1 CCGCDLKTGIL
12 LIGILGVLGS
22 GYGIYAGFNG
32 AKTLINL
39 KDEYRELDQEGV
51 KLPIDYKYYK
61 GVINLLYVAAAINIL
76 GLLVNLMLLFSFCTR
91 NRFLALPY
99 IIFYSFSVLY
109 SLAVTIFLI
118 SIWHG
123 FHYSFAVDIVAP
135 VITIYFILVV
145 YSYFESLREDPSGS
159 VAGFDQGR
167 ATVMERRK
175 AKLRSLPE
183 SAILKHGFDK
193 TMAILV
199 RTCCCGCDLRT
210 GILLIGFLGVIG
222 CGYWA
227 YQGLKGVRTL
237 INLKEKAKELDN
249 EEEMPFD
256 YKYYKVV
263 ISLLYVKA
271 VVSILGLLANIMLL
285 FSFSMKNRFLTLPYI
300 ILYTFSVFYELAV
313 SIFLITIWHKFQY
326 TFAIEICSLAL
337 TIYFI
342 LVVYSYYESLREDP
356 SGSIAGFDQENG
368 TAMV

>member
-1 CCGCDLKTGIL
+1 MAILVRTCCCGCDLKTGIL

-99 IIFYSFSVLY
+99 IIFYAFSVLY

-123 FHYSFAVDIVAP
+123 FQYHFAVDMVAP

-167 ATVMERRK
+167 ATVMMQVGGPPPY
-175 AKLRSLPE
+175 AK
-183 SAILKHGFDK
+183 F
-193 TMAILV
+193 
-199 RTCCCGCDLRT
+199 
-210 GILLIGFLGVIG
+210 
-222 CGYWA
+222 
-227 YQGLKGVRTL
+227 
-237 INLKEKAKELDN
+237 
-249 EEEMPFD
+249 
-256 YKYYKVV
+256 
-263 ISLLYVKA
+263 
-271 VVSILGLLANIMLL
+271 
-285 FSFSMKNRFLTLPYI
+285 
-300 ILYTFSVFYELAV
+300 
-313 SIFLITIWHKFQY
+313 
-326 TFAIEICSLAL
+326 
-337 TIYFI
+337 
-342 LVVYSYYESLREDP
+342 
-356 SGSIAGFDQENG
+356 
-368 TAMV
+368 